1 MSIYILNSLAKTV
14 IVNFIL
20 NGKKMIVYSLLVM
33 FFTLHSVSLSAQ
45 YKLDQQ
51 VSFIYISGTST
62 LHDWTVVAEQM
73 NGSLNAEIEATG
85 IKKIDS
91 VQITIPVISLK
102 SGKLGMDENM
112 YKALKSNQFSE
123 ISYKLKSHIINGS
136 ELTVTGE
143 LTIAG
148 VTKIIKSKVTCQN
161 VGKHIKTNG
170 ELTINMSDFNV
181 KPPEFLLGAFK
192 TGDKISLRFY
202 FMFCDKDAL

>member
-1 MSIYILNSLAKTV
+1 MRIANIFLSCILLSA
-14 IVNFIL
+14 I
-20 NGKKMIVYSLLVM
+20 
-33 FFTLHSVSLSAQ
+33 TLFAFNPVSLPAQ

-73 NGSLNAEIEATG
+73 KGSLNAEIEATG
-85 IKKIDS
+85 INKIDS
-91 VQITIPVISLK
+91 VQISIPVISLK

-112 YKALKSNQFSE
+112 YKALKSNQFPE
-123 ISYKLKSHIINGS
+123 INYKLKSHIINGS

-148 VTKIIKSKVTCQN
+148 VTEIIKSKVTCQN

-170 ELTINMSDFNV
+170 ELIINMSDFNV

-192 TGDKISLRFY
+192 TGDKVSIKFY
-202 FMFCDKDAL
+202 FMFCDKNAL